1 MTVEFTELDR
11 ISHILSDFDEDQDDL
26 TWETYTSLCKRHAK
40 EPTLLKEICEKLY
53 GIHIFDRVWIICDRD
68 CESLRYLKFI
78 DPEIVK
84 VESIS
89 IRQNKNLTHISE
101 LGHLKTLKN
110 LWVLNNSVLT
120 SLKVENQ
127 ELVSL
132 SIDLNAR
139 LVSANIHIDCPKLT
153 CYVLNKVSCL
163 ETLTPLLVRDFPES
177 REIFRRISE
186 RRDQINSEINREL
199 NWEISRNLYRELD
212 NTNLQNIEESKVFR
226 DPNPDNTLGWI
237 ILGTLII
244 FALWIIAVVILIF
257 WAIIVEIVLN

>member
-1 MTVEFTELDR
+1 MTAEFTELDR
-11 ISHILSDFDEDQDDL
+11 VSHILSDFDEDQDDL

-53 GIHIFDRVWIICDRD
+53 GIHIFDRFWIICDRD

-89 IRQNKNLTHISE
+89 IRQNKNLTRISE

-163 ETLTPLLVRDFPES
+163 ETLPPLLVRNLPN
-177 REIFRRISE
+177 REISQRRN
-186 RRDQINSEINREL
+186 QINSEINREL

-212 NTNLQNIEESKVFR
+212 NTLPLLMENIEKSKVVR
-226 DPNPDNTLGWI
+226 DPNPDNTLGWL
-237 ILGTLII
+237 ILGTLIL

-257 WAIIVEIVLN
+257 WAIIVEIFLN